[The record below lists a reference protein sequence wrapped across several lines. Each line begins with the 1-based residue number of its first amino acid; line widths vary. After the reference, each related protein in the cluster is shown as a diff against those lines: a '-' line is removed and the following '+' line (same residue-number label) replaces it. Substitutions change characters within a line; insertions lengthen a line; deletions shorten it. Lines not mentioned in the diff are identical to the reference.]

1 MFAKIA
7 TFIYQQILASNQKA
21 SFKFYVKLRALIL
34 KFTDPLIT
42 LSFRGYTLSMPFSHT
57 IFLNQKIYPTYDMQ
71 LHKIANY
78 IAQKM
83 DFIHIID
90 VGANIGDTAVFI
102 DMPKAQFLLVEGE
115 TRYND
120 LIEENFYRHYGQA
133 TRGGGKL
140 IIENTFITDKQ
151 STYTITR
158 YDGSA
163 RLQQTQ
169 DSEDTQ
175 NSIVFHTLD
184 FLVDKHNFKP
194 NFIKVDTDGF
204 DFKVIRSA
212 ENTLKTY
219 KSTLFFEWDLFF
231 LQAQNENPTSIFT
244 YLNSLGYTQ
253 LLIFDNFGN
262 LLVILHSDDI
272 QNLSLILDYTR
283 KSNKHIYY
291 YDVLALHKDTP
302 LDAWECAKLL

>member
-1 MFAKIA
+1 M
-7 TFIYQQILASNQKA
+7 TY
-21 SFKFYVKLRALIL
+21 YVKRCYSSI
-34 KFTDPLIT
+34 KFSNFHERT
-42 LSFRGYTLSMPFSHT
+42 
-57 IFLNQKIYPTYDMQ
+57 
-71 LHKIANY
+71 
-78 IAQKM
+78 
-83 DFIHIID
+83 HI
-90 VGANIGDTAVFI
+90 G
-102 DMPKAQFLLVEGE
+102 
-115 TRYND
+115 
-120 LIEENFYRHYGQA
+120 IEECNEQQLDVSA
-133 TRGGGKL
+133 
-140 IIENTFITDKQ
+140 ITVGVWG
-151 STYTITR
+151 Y
-158 YDGSA
+158 
-163 RLQQTQ
+163 
-169 DSEDTQ
+169 
-175 NSIVFHTLD
+175 N
-184 FLVDKHNFKP
+184 